1 MSGITAVHLGES
13 GAKVATLHE
22 GLIFLIRNQRG
33 MVKQTRTAMEK
44 QLAPDLVA
52 KTFGTATAG
61 LVGIF
66 QYQIRKREKDI
77 PKEVKAKF
85 AQLPLL
91 PADAGT
97 GNGDVDDLT
106 AEALNWLVAEA
117 RAHAGK

>member
-22 GLIFLIRNQRG
+22 GLIFLVRNQRG
-33 MVKQTRTAMEK
+33 MVKQTRAAMEK

-85 AQLPLL
+85 AHLPLL
-91 PADAGT
+91 PVDAGT